1 MKIVSISLVSLL
13 MSVSAFANTVSI
25 DTGIRF
31 AGDVNAFEASCAVK
45 AHELQAAGRG
55 SVEVSANPIE
65 YFHFVGCSSDC
76 TEPAHNVVESGSCDA
91 KVSANGTLS
100 VTSARF
106 RNLGSE
112 GCSTGLVRLTARTL
126 VQNARYDDAGTCV
139 VDLVN
144 LK

>member
-1 MKIVSISLVSLL
+1 MENNFQTTRNGSTNDALKST
-13 MSVSAFANTVSI
+13 AR
-25 DTGIRF
+25 D
-31 AGDVNAFEASCAVK
+31 
-45 AHELQAAGRG
+45 AGRATEHVG
-55 SVEVSANPIE
+55 NVTQKAAEQVGTAARDEMVNLKSDLDDLISRIPNLSEVDLNAAKDKLLQKFN
-65 YFHFVGCSSDC
+65 
-76 TEPAHNVVESGSCDA
+76 DA